1 MNIFI
6 MFCVYASV
14 VLNTCL
20 AIDLILMIKY
30 PFKVK
35 EKRLPRYFAAT
46 IVIAGGMAFWVLW
59 TVSYRTEYGTYLPN
73 KTVAIASVLLFVI
86 YLIASLTSV
95 IYAFRMKQGISAESQ
110 KMVLGRH
117 VISIIAFLIAQFY
130 MTAGIIYLFMN
141 GPNQLATSLDKTW
154 ADIAKI
160 LFVT

>member
-6 MFCVYASV
+6 MFFVYASV

-59 TVSYRTEYGTYLPN
+59 TLQYRTEYGAYLPN
-73 KTVAIASVLLFVI
+73 KTVSIVSILIFVI
-86 YLIASLTSV
+86 YLIASLASV
-95 IYAFRMKQGISAESQ
+95 IYAFRMKQGISAES
-110 KMVLGRH
+110 
-117 VISIIAFLIAQFY
+117 
-130 MTAGIIYLFMN
+130 
-141 GPNQLATSLDKTW
+141 
-154 ADIAKI
+154 
-160 LFVT
+160 